1 MSGTEITV
9 PITLFSVIIENMLEK
24 NENILYFDA
33 HFHLADCMYDN
44 IPLPGNDMAWYAC
57 ACSHSKEE
65 WEITER
71 FTALRQAQGPRGPQ
85 MYLSYGLHPQ
95 SAGHIDVKEN
105 ADFLEQL
112 LHQHKLN
119 AIGEAGFDYFNE
131 EFRAQAATQEE
142 MFNLQLDLALKYNRP
157 LVIHCRKA
165 NEKLFEYSKQ
175 LKKLPGVLFHSFMG
189 MPNEAKSLLS
199 RGINGY
205 FSFGKQMMNN
215 NKKVIACVKE
225 LPLNVI
231 LAETDA
237 PFQYLKNERFTHPN
251 EIKKIYDAIS
261 EIRGEEL
268 PKIQET
274 LAQNF
279 MNLFSLN

>member
-1 MSGTEITV
+1 
-9 PITLFSVIIENMLEK
+9 
-24 NENILYFDA
+24 
-33 HFHLADCMYDN
+33 
-44 IPLPGNDMAWYAC
+44 
-57 ACSHSKEE
+57 
-65 WEITER
+65 
-71 FTALRQAQGPRGPQ
+71 
-85 MYLSYGLHPQ
+85 
-95 SAGHIDVKEN
+95 
-105 ADFLEQL
+105 
-112 LHQHKLN
+112 
-119 AIGEAGFDYFNE
+119 
-131 EFRAQAATQEE
+131 
-142 MFNLQLDLALKYNRP
+142 MFNLQLNLALKYNRP

-231 LAETDA
+231 MAETDA

-279 MNLFSLN
+279 MNLFSFAPLLR

>member
-1 MSGTEITV
+1 
-9 PITLFSVIIENMLEK
+9 
-24 NENILYFDA
+24 
-33 HFHLADCMYDN
+33 
-44 IPLPGNDMAWYAC
+44 
-57 ACSHSKEE
+57 
-65 WEITER
+65 
-71 FTALRQAQGPRGPQ
+71 
-85 MYLSYGLHPQ
+85 
-95 SAGHIDVKEN
+95 
-105 ADFLEQL
+105 
-112 LHQHKLN
+112 
-119 AIGEAGFDYFNE
+119 
-131 EFRAQAATQEE
+131 
-142 MFNLQLDLALKYNRP
+142 MFNLQLDLAIKYNRP

-237 PFQYLKNERFTHPN
+237 PFQFLKNERFTHPN

-268 PKIQET
+268 PEIQET